1 MLETHRHEAV
11 VELRLARPPVNAL
24 DADLVRQLRTAV
36 ESAPALGARGII
48 LSGRSGMF
56 SAGLDVPAL
65 LQLKRPELM
74 AFFRD
79 FFGLCGAIATSP
91 IPVVAAI
98 TGHSPAGGAVLGI
111 FCDYR
116 IMARSADA
124 TKPFRV
130 GLNEVQV
137 GLTVPTVIQLGL
149 QRLVGAYR
157 AERLLVAGAMLKPE
171 DALAVGLIDEIVDA
185 GDVVDRS
192 IEWLR
197 DLYKSP
203 QLAML
208 GTRQIARR
216 DLAKIFEYPEN
227 LELDDFADSWFG
239 SETQTT
245 LKALVAK
252 LKK

>member
-24 DADLVRQLRTAV
+24 DPDLVRQLRTAI
-36 ESAPALGARGII
+36 ESAPALGARGIV

-56 SAGLDVPAL
+56 SAGLDVPAI
-65 LQLKRPELM
+65 LQLKRPELIV
-74 AFFRD
+74 FFRD
-79 FFGLCGAIATSP
+79 FFGLCSAIATSP

-116 IMARSADA
+116 VMARSADA
-124 TKPFRV
+124 TKPFRI
-130 GLNEVQV
+130 GLNEVQL

-157 AERLLVAGAMLKPE
+157 AERLLIAGAMLQPE
-171 DALAVGLIDEIVDA
+171 EALEIGLIDEIVNA
-185 GDVVDRS
+185 GDVVGRS

-197 DLYKSP
+197 DVYKSP

-216 DLAKIFEYPEN
+216 DLAKIFEYSEN

-239 SETQTT
+239 SETQAT

>member
-24 DADLVRQLRTAV
+24 DPQLVRHLRTAI
-36 ESAPALGARGII
+36 ESAPALGARGIV
-48 LSGRSGMF
+48 LSGRHGMF

-65 LQLKRPELM
+65 LQLKRAELV

-79 FFGLCGAIATSP
+79 FFGMCGVIATSP
-91 IPVVAAI
+91 IPIVAAI

-116 IMARSADA
+116 IMARSIDPS
-124 TKPFRV
+124 KPFRI

-137 GLTVPTVIQLGL
+137 GLSVPTVIQLGL
-149 QRLVGAYR
+149 QRLLGTYR
-157 AERLLVAGAMLKPE
+157 AERMLVAGEMVEPE
-171 DALAVGLIDEIVDA
+171 GALALGFVDELANVDE
-185 GDVVDRS
+185 VIPRS

-197 DLYKSP
+197 ELFKSP

-227 LELDDFADSWFG
+227 LELDEFADSWFG
-239 SETQTT
+239 TETQST

>member
-24 DADLVRQLRTAV
+24 DSQLVKQLRTAI
-36 ESAPALGARGII
+36 ESAPALGARGIV

-56 SAGLDVPAL
+56 SAGLDVPTL
-65 LQLKRPELM
+65 LQLKRPELV

-79 FFGLCGAIATSP
+79 FFALCNVIAASP

-116 IMARSADA
+116 VMARSVDA
-124 TKPFRV
+124 SKPFRI

-137 GLTVPTVIQLGL
+137 GLTVPTIIQLGL
-149 QRLVGAYR
+149 QRLLGPYR
-157 AERLLVAGAMLKPE
+157 AERLLVAGAMLEPE
-171 DALAVGLIDEIVDA
+171 KALAIGLVDE
-185 GDVVDRS
+185 VVNADEVVSRA

-197 DLYKSP
+197 EQFKSP

-216 DLAKIFEYPEN
+216 DLVRIFEYPEN

-239 SETQTT
+239 SETQTA

>member
-24 DADLVRQLRTAV
+24 DSQLVKQLRTAI
-36 ESAPALGARGII
+36 ESAPALGARGIV
-48 LSGRSGMF
+48 LSGRAGMF

-65 LQLKRPELM
+65 LQLKRPELI

-79 FFGLCGAIATSP
+79 FFALCNAIASSP

-98 TGHSPAGGAVLGI
+98 TGHSPAGGAVLSI

-116 IMARSADA
+116 VMARSVDA
-124 TKPFRV
+124 AKPFRI

-149 QRLVGAYR
+149 QRLVGPYR
-157 AERLLVAGAMLKPE
+157 AERLLVAGAMVEPE
-171 DALAVGLIDEIVDA
+171 KALAIGLVDE
-185 GDVVDRS
+185 VVNADEVVSRA

-197 DLYKSP
+197 EQFRSP

-216 DLAKIFEYPEN
+216 DLVKIFEYPEN

>member
-1 MLETHRHEAV
+1 
-11 VELRLARPPVNAL
+11 
-24 DADLVRQLRTAV
+24 
-36 ESAPALGARGII
+36 
-48 LSGRSGMF
+48 
-56 SAGLDVPAL
+56 
-65 LQLKRPELM
+65 
-74 AFFRD
+74 
-79 FFGLCGAIATSP
+79 
-91 IPVVAAI
+91 
-98 TGHSPAGGAVLGI
+98 
-111 FCDYR
+111 
-116 IMARSADA
+116 MARSADA
-124 TKPFRV
+124 TKPFRI

-157 AERLLVAGAMLKPE
+157 AERLLVAGAMLQPE
-171 DALAVGLIDEIVDA
+171 DALAVGLIDEIANV
-185 GDVVDRS
+185 GDVVDRA

-245 LKALVAK
+245 LKALVAR